1 MKKLIGF
8 LCGILCGWGAIAQPD
23 EIPLD
28 FDYITDSLPL
38 VVLDIR
44 YAGSH
49 NFTGKPVNGYEK
61 SRVILSKPALIQ
73 LKKAYH
79 YFLTRGYTFKFF
91 DAYRP
96 QTAVNHF
103 IAWARKEEDT
113 IAKTEFYPNID
124 KRNLF
129 KLGYISTQSGHS
141 RGSTLDLTLI
151 DLKTGAE
158 LDMGSP
164 YDFFGDISHH
174 NTQKITEKQN
184 QNRLLLKQGMRKFG
198 FIAYPKEWWHYTL
211 YNEPFR
217 HTYFDF
223 SVR

>member
-8 LCGILCGWGAIAQPD
+8 LCGILLGFGAMAQTD
-23 EIPLD
+23 GIPQD
-28 FDYITDSLPL
+28 FGYISDSLPL
-38 VVLDIR
+38 LVLEIR

-49 NFTGKPVNGYEK
+49 NFTGKPVNGYETPQG
-61 SRVILSKPALIQ
+61 ILSKPALIQ
-73 LKKAYH
+73 LKKAYQ
-79 YFLTRGYTFKFF
+79 YFLKKGYIFKFF

-103 IAWARKEEDT
+103 RTWARDPSDT
-113 IAKTEFYPNID
+113 LMKKEFYPKLQKKD
-124 KRNLF
+124 LF

-164 YDFFGDISHH
+164 YDFFGTISHH
-174 NTQKITEKQN
+174 NTQKITEAQK

-217 HTYFDF
+217 NTYFDF
-223 SVR
+223 PIR

>member
-1 MKKLIGF
+1 MKKTFGF
-8 LCGILCGWGAIAQPD
+8 LGGILLGLGALAQTD
-23 EIPLD
+23 EIPPE
-28 FDYITDSLPL
+28 FGYITNSLPL
-38 VVLDIR
+38 VVLEIR
-44 YAGSH
+44 YAGNH
-49 NFTGKPVNGYEK
+49 NFTGKPINGYEK
-61 SRVILSKPALIQ
+61 PEAILSKSALIQ
-73 LKKAYH
+73 LMKAYY
-79 YFLTRGYTFKFF
+79 YFLGKGYTFKFF

-103 IAWARKEEDT
+103 RTWARDEADT
-113 IAKTEFYPNID
+113 LSKKEFYPNIP
-124 KRNLF
+124 KKNLF

-151 DLKTGAE
+151 DLKTGVE
-158 LDMGSP
+158 VDMGSP
-164 YDFFGDISHH
+164 YDFFGEISHH
-174 NTQKITEKQN
+174 NTQKITKKQK

-223 SVR
+223 PVH